1 MIVEMLIA
9 AGVLYAYNY
18 LNKSDE
24 RKIKNDI
31 QEILMKSGI
40 KNRENETYSVKEIKT
55 TNYGYIAYLNNVP
68 GLSVEHL
75 KSKIN
80 ILQDNLNAIVSIE
93 KERFKPYTKLQI
105 VNKDISQFKFTP
117 VKCESHQ
124 LFIGKDFK
132 GKEYLINLNKD
143 PHILIGGATG
153 TGKSFLLAS
162 ILTNLIYNS
171 SDCIDMYLF
180 QICKSEISA
189 FESCNC
195 IKRSCY
201 SVTECI
207 NAMNEIILEMDKRS
221 ELFKKYGIKNITQWN
236 KRKKDYMKRIVV
248 VLEEISFFQDAD
260 LEDTGI
266 WSAILKIAKAG
277 RSVGIHLISC
287 VQRSTATNIPPDLKS
302 QMTRISFKQKSSID
316 SMNIINTT
324 DATTL
329 NNQECIIDGNSDYC
343 ILKTPWIDEDY
354 KLLNKYVPEIR
365 IPGDEPK
372 INVFKKTSKKIYTI
386 EESNVI
392 DIEDFKEVPKLEA
405 PKKKNKKKG
414 VISLEEF
421 NANRKRP

>member
-1 MIVEMLIA
+1 MIVEIVIA
-9 AGVLYAYNY
+9 AGILYAYNY

-31 QEILMKSGI
+31 QEILIKSGV
-40 KNRENETYSVKEIKT
+40 KNKENETYSVKEIKT
-55 TNYGYIAYLNNVP
+55 TNYGYIAYLDNVP

-80 ILQDNLNAIVSIE
+80 ILEDNLNAIVSIE
-93 KERFKPYTKLQI
+93 KDRFKEYIKLQA
-105 VNKDISQFKFTP
+105 VNKDLSQFKFSP
-117 VKCESHQ
+117 IKCEPHQ

-132 GKEYLINLNKD
+132 GENYLINLNKD
-143 PHILIGGATG
+143 AHILIGGATG

-171 SDCIDMYLF
+171 SECIDMYLL

-189 FESCNC
+189 FENCSC
-195 IKRSCY
+195 IKGSCY
-201 SVTECI
+201 NFKDCEKAIC
-207 NAMNEIILEMDKRS
+207 EILKEMDERS
-221 ELFKKYGIKNITQWN
+221 ELFKRYGIRNITQWN
-236 KRKKDYMKRIVV
+236 KHKKDSYMKRIIVI
-248 VLEEISFFQDAD
+248 LEEISFFISTDIW
-260 LEDTGI
+260 EGI
-266 WSAILKIAKAG
+266 FKIAKAG

-302 QMTRISFKQKSSID
+302 QMTRISFRQKSNID
-316 SMNIINTT
+316 SINIINTT
-324 DATTL
+324 DATNL
-329 NNQECIIDGNSDYC
+329 KEQECIVDGNSDYC

-354 KLLNKYVPEIR
+354 ILLHKYVPEIR

-372 INVFKKTSKKIYTI
+372 IKVFKKTNKKIYTI

-392 DIEDFKEVPKLEA
+392 DIEYFKEVPKLEA

-421 NANRKRP
+421 NANRKRS